1 MNEFRKKQLRFGITT
16 GASAAAATRAAALLL
31 FRKETVTETTIYNQS
46 GVAIRVPVATQELI
60 DNNSAS
66 ATVIK
71 DGGDDPDVT
80 HGLAVV
86 VLVEKYGRDITI
98 KGGTGVG
105 KVTKPGLQIPVG
117 EPAINP
123 VPRQMIM
130 AAVADLI
137 PDQQGLKITVSVPE
151 GERVANKTL
160 NPRLGI
166 IGGISILGTT
176 GIVRPMSEEAFKDS
190 LVPQIEMALA
200 CGFNDIV
207 LCPGRMGIKNAVE
220 KYGLPET
227 AVVEMSN
234 FVGFMLD
241 ACVEKGI
248 TQVILWGHH
257 GKIVKIAAGIFYTH
271 NRIADGRLE
280 TMAAYAGLAGA
291 NRKAIA
297 AILESNTAEA
307 ALQVLEQEGLKE
319 EVFDKL
325 AHRASQRAQYYVQGQ
340 LRVGTVLLN
349 MEGQILGLD
358 EQAKTVGR
366 KLGWN
371 YA

>member
-16 GASAAAATRAAALLL
+16 GASAAAAARAAALLL
-31 FRKETVTETTIYNQS
+31 FRKETVTEVTIYNLS
-46 GVAIRVPVATQELI
+46 GVAIRVPVATQVLI
-60 DNNSAS
+60 DNNTAS

-80 HGLAVV
+80 HGLAVN
-86 VLVEKYGRDITI
+86 VLVENGAEIII

-105 KVTKPGLQIPVG
+105 TVTKPGLQIPVG

-123 VPRQMIM
+123 VPRQMIR

-137 PDQQGLKITVSVPE
+137 PNGQGLIITVSIPG
-151 GERVANKTL
+151 GEKVANKTL

-166 IGGISILGTT
+166 IGGISVLGTT

-200 CGFNDIV
+200 SGFNDIV

-220 KYGLPET
+220 KFGIPEA

-234 FVGFMLD
+234 FVGYMLD

-248 TQVILWGHH
+248 SQVILWGHH
-257 GKIVKIAAGIFYTH
+257 GKIVKVAAGIFHTH

-280 TMAAYAGLAGA
+280 TMAAYAGLSGA
-291 NRKAIA
+291 DPKAIA

-319 EVFDKL
+319 EVFAKL
-325 AHRASQRAQYYVQGQ
+325 ALRASQRAEYYVHGR

-371 YA
+371 HD